1 MKLFSVLSATLL
13 LAVAAQGQALVEYS
27 VATAGAS
34 TAAAGGAKGVGSSIG
49 GVFNSLNQILNQAA
63 KSNGDGSKSVRSAST
78 TPSTIVLSAP
88 KQYEKP
94 VPVKPVNPVD
104 VVVGLERAELLER
117 YGPPLV
123 STTDTVNSQLTE
135 RMWYP
140 GTTSAEVEIKLTGGK
155 VASILPPPGK
165 EEAKK

>member
-1 MKLFSVLSATLL
+1 MKLFSFLSATLL

-27 VATAGAS
+27 IATAGAS

-49 GVFNSLNQILNQAA
+49 GVFNNLNQILNQAA
-63 KSNGDGSKSVRSAST
+63 KSNGDGPKSVRSAST
-78 TPSTIVLSAP
+78 ASTIVLSAP

-94 VPVKPVNPVD
+94 VPVKPVNPID
-104 VVVGLERAELLER
+104 VAIGLERAELLER

-123 STTDTVNSQLTE
+123 STTDTTNSQLTE

-140 GTTSAEVEIKLTGGK
+140 GTTAAEVEIKLTGGK

-165 EEAKK
+165 VEAKK